1 MTILVKLATKQPKWV
16 FAWTKLRECDGDY
29 MWIEWDWMDYIWII
43 YGLYMDYIWI
53 IYGLYVIIWWLYV
66 DCDGIE
72 SGVFWV
78 QFLVFAYLLTI
89 SYDNG
94 DVSSLSPCLFLHKIG
109 TRRCGMRVHELRLSH
124 LQYLGVSIV
133 MGVPQKLDGL
143 FHGKSINKNG
153 WELGVPPF
161 QDGAPF
167 ISV

>member
-1 MTILVKLATKQPKWV
+1 M
-16 FAWTKLRECDGDY
+16 
-29 MWIEWDWMDYIWII
+29 
-43 YGLYMDYIWI
+43 
-53 IYGLYVIIWWLYV
+53 

-133 MGVPQKLDGL
+133 IGVPQKLDGL

-153 WELGVPPF
+153 
-161 QDGAPF
+161 
-167 ISV
+167 